1 MNLYSNIFKI
11 ADEQPNKTALI
22 YFKLPITYRRLS
34 EKIKH
39 YASSLYNMGLR
50 PGDIV
55 VLSLPTTPESIAITY
70 ALNIIGVISCHVD
83 VRFTAEQVLNII
95 KRTKSKLLF
104 IMDFNIKSIAR
115 ITKRLDV
122 EHIIVLRGDEIF
134 PKNVTV
140 WHTILDYINGR
151 NFHFRSDKRFIYW
164 TNISN
169 VQQPRE
175 NIYYE
180 WPSDSTQIIF
190 QTSGTT
196 GNAKCALFSAENI
209 NNPTPYFNNLI
220 NNHTLSDK
228 ILCLIP
234 IFALYSFQASIHTPL
249 SLGNTVDIVPIWKAK
264 NFIRIIQRHKP
275 QHVFSVPSN
284 WDSITNKKNA
294 KTDFSFLKTVIIAGD
309 ILKPVFEREINNYL
323 KTHGHKYNIRKAY
336 GMTETA
342 GMVATTPDN
351 DENKYKLG
359 FSGRITAGHHVQ
371 ICDDEI
377 CVLTSTKALGY
388 YNDPEATAN
397 LLRQHDDGLVWL
409 HTGDLGHLDEQGN
422 LYVDGRIKRMIV
434 RHDGTKIFPVEI
446 ENALTQ
452 HPQILDCAVV
462 GIPDKNHP
470 QSFLPA
476 AFVTVTDSSVN
487 THEIRKYAQKTL
499 PVHLQPSKIQIVKEF
514 PLTKMNKTDYNKL
527 SELI

>member
-264 NFIRIIQRHKP
+264 NFIRIIQHHKP

-323 KTHGHKYNIRKAY
+323 NQT
-336 GMTETA
+336 
-342 GMVATTPDN
+342 
-351 DENKYKLG
+351 
-359 FSGRITAGHHVQ
+359 
-371 ICDDEI
+371 
-377 CVLTSTKALGY
+377 
-388 YNDPEATAN
+388 N
-397 LLRQHDDGLVWL
+397 LLKH
-409 HTGDLGHLDEQGN
+409 
-422 LYVDGRIKRMIV
+422 
-434 RHDGTKIFPVEI
+434 
-446 ENALTQ
+446 
-452 HPQILDCAVV
+452 
-462 GIPDKNHP
+462 
-470 QSFLPA
+470 
-476 AFVTVTDSSVN
+476 
-487 THEIRKYAQKTL
+487 
-499 PVHLQPSKIQIVKEF
+499 
-514 PLTKMNKTDYNKL
+514 NK
-527 SELI
+527 